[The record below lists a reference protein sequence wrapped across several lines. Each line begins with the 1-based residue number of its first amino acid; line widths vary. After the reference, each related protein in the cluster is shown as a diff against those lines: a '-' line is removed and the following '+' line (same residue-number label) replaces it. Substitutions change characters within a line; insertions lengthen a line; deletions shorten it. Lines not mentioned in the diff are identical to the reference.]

1 MAKLETD
8 KLSSKLPQSAWSS
21 IYPQAGGYRTV
32 LQWSST
38 ASHAEEEEDIHADIW
53 LSPSETA
60 NILRRPLQR
69 SPVSRQNIYHT
80 SDSRYLEI
88 LGTSKASII

>member
-60 NILRRPLQR
+60 NILRRPTKKPREQAEHL
-69 SPVSRQNIYHT
+69 PHFRQ
-80 SDSRYLEI
+80 
-88 LGTSKASII
+88 